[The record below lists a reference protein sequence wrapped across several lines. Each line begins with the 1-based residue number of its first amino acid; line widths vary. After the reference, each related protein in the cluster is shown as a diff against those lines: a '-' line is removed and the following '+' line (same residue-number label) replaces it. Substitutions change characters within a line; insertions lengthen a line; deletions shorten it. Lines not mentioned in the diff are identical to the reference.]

1 MEEFVDLS
9 TDFVEI
15 KWRRLTRKM
24 SALLVRRALRQ
35 LLQLVS
41 PSRGMLTLAV
51 LSSSI
56 FLANSLGFLCAATK
70 LACLLSYAK
79 TGLSSTAFF
88 SVPRKDRLRLLEGL
102 ARDSCVSALLS
113 SVLPRP
119 AVDAIVAASFLESLP
134 VLVKATL
141 ELSAGV
147 KEAMGALTS
156 SQLCFSEA
164 SAEAMRSEATLFQEG
179 CLVNE
184 VDVILLDDD
193 SAAAVREDATPERED
208 TEARGEEARPPPPH
222 ARFTR
227 RKMGF
232 VLGSLEEEAGEV
244 EEDPPTP
251 PLPPRGSCRASMMT
265 LEAFLS
271 EAAPRDLSREAPPR
285 ERTPSLRGEEGG
297 GGSVPEVQKVPT
309 H

>member
-1 MEEFVDLS
+1 MDLS

-15 KWRRLTRKM
+15 KWLRLTRKM
-24 SALLVRRALRQ
+24 PTLFMRRSIHQ

-41 PSRGMLTLAV
+41 PTREMLLLAV

-56 FLANSLGFLCAATK
+56 FLVNSLGFLCFATK

-79 TGLSSTAFF
+79 TGLSSAAFF
-88 SVPRKDRLRLLEGL
+88 SLPCKDRLRLVESL

-134 VLVKATL
+134 ALVKATL
-141 ELSAGV
+141 ALSSRV
-147 KEAMGALTS
+147 KEVMGASMS
-156 SQLCFSEA
+156 SQLCFSAA
-164 SAEAMRSEATLFQEG
+164 SAKAMHSEATLFSEG

-193 SAAAVREDATPERED
+193 RAVNVREDVAPERVD
-208 TEARGEEARPPPPH
+208 TQEWREALGPPSL

-227 RKMGF
+227 RKTGF
-232 VLGSLEEEAGEV
+232 TLGSLEEETEQV
-244 EEDPPTP
+244 EEEDSPTPP
-251 PLPPRGSCRASMMT
+251 PLPPRGAYRESLMT
-265 LEAFLS
+265 LDAFLS
-271 EAAPRDLSREAPPR
+271 EDALGDLPSEASPR
-285 ERTPSLRGEEGG
+285 ERTLSLQGEVGG
-297 GGSVPEVQKVPT
+297 
-309 H
+309 

>member
-141 ELSAGV
+141 ELSSGV

-193 SAAAVREDATPERED
+193 SAAAVRED

-227 RKMGF
+227 RKTGF

-265 LEAFLS
+265 LDAFLS

-297 GGSVPEVQKVPT
+297 RGSVQEVQKVPT

>member
-1 MEEFVDLS
+1 MDLS

-41 PSRGMLTLAV
+41 PSRGMLTLAL

-56 FLANSLGFLCAATK
+56 FLANSLGFLCYATK
-70 LACLLSYAK
+70 LTCLLSYAK

-134 VLVKATL
+134 VLVNATL

-147 KEAMGALTS
+147 KEAMGMSTS
-156 SQLCFSEA
+156 SQLCLSAA
-164 SAEAMRSEATLFQEG
+164 SAEAMHSGAALFQEDDR

-184 VDVILLDDD
+184 VDVILLGDD
-193 SAAAVREDATPERED
+193 SVAAVREDTAPERED
-208 TEARGEEARPPPPH
+208 TENQREEARPPPRS

-227 RKMGF
+227 RKTGF
-232 VLGSLEEEAGEV
+232 VLGSLVEEEV

-251 PLPPRGSCRASMMT
+251 PLPPRGAYYRQSMMT
-265 LEAFLS
+265 LDAFLP
-271 EAAPRDLSREAPPR
+271 EAAPGDLSDEAPPR
-285 ERTPSLRGEEGG
+285 ERTPPLQGEVGG
-297 GGSVPEVQKVPT
+297 
-309 H
+309 